1 MISAHSGRAGAFLD
15 GWDDAPR
22 PARRC
27 RVIAHRGGATEVA
40 ENTWSAVEHV
50 VKLGLEW
57 METDLRA
64 TRDGVVVLAHD
75 PDLART
81 AGDPRA
87 IADLTWEELAGLDA
101 GDGREA
107 VRLDEVLDAYP
118 QLCLNVDLKES
129 AVVQGAIQAVRAAD
143 ALERVRFASFS
154 GRRLAVL
161 RRQEPRARTSLGV
174 SDVAGLMVSAETG
187 FGLPR
192 TRWSWSQDR
201 SRTDAVQ
208 VPVAYHGVPV
218 VTERFVAA
226 SHRAGLEVHVWTV
239 DDPAEMRRLVAMHVD
254 AVVTDVPTLAMEV
267 LGRGRKPGPGAV

>member
-1 MISAHSGRAGAFLD
+1 MSASQRRRVTVGRDAG
-15 GWDDAPR
+15 GPR
-22 PARRC
+22 QARRC
-27 RVIAHRGGATEVA
+27 RVIAHRGGAGEVP
-40 ENTWSAVEHV
+40 ENTWSAVEHTAA
-50 VKLGLEW
+50 LGLEW

-81 AGDPRA
+81 AGDPRT
-87 IADLTWEELAGLDA
+87 IAELGWNELSGLDA
-101 GDGREA
+101 GDGRA
-107 VRLDEVLDAYP
+107 PVRLDEVLEAYP

-174 SDVAGLMVSAETG
+174 SDVAGLMALAELGVS
-187 FGLPR
+187 LPR
-192 TRWSWSQDR
+192 TRWSWSQAC
-201 SRTDAVQ
+201 SRTDSVQ

-226 SHRAGLEVHVWTV
+226 SHRAGLEVHVWTI
-239 DDPAEMRRLVAMHVD
+239 DDPAEMRRLAAMRVD
-254 AVVTDVPTLAMEV
+254 AVVTDVPSLALGV
-267 LGRGRKPGPGAV
+267 LGG